1 MHSLKSLK
9 QEDYTSL
16 FYIRVKNSSFNI
28 LGKYMISDS
37 AFTFK
42 PRFLPDPKLVHTA
55 FVDFDALNRI
65 SDLPGGKS
73 GLEVFELAFDP
84 TTDNLTYIT
93 SFFPTADTLP
103 SNVLRCYVYFSN
115 AMGLDDPYDHI
126 RVTDSKGKPL
136 TEPFVEIPEGL
147 WDESRTRLTLLF
159 HPGRIKRGVGP
170 NMTKGEVFKEKETY
184 TIELSPQWADGQGRP
199 LKQGFRKTFF
209 IDKAERNSIKIEE
222 WEVNIPQSQT
232 MEPLILK
239 TSRMLDRALIPR
251 MVKVY
256 SKEGIVSGN
265 WSGDTFS
272 HSFIPEHSWGAG
284 DYILKVDPRLE
295 DVSGNTLLSAFDVE
309 TGSVTNGQVVSSI
322 EFSIE

>member
-1 MHSLKSLK
+1 MKSLK
-9 QEDYTSL
+9 QEEYTSL
-16 FYIRVKNSSFNI
+16 FYVRVKNSSFNI

-37 AFTFK
+37 VFTFK

-55 FVDFDALNRI
+55 FIDFDALNRI

-73 GLEVFELAFDP
+73 GLEVFELAFDSMA
-84 TTDNLTYIT
+84 DNLTYIT

-126 RVTDSKGKPL
+126 KVTDSKGEPL

-170 NMTKGEVFKEKETY
+170 NMSKGEIFKEKETY
-184 TIELSPQWADGQGRP
+184 TIELSQGWVDGQGRP
-199 LKQGFRKTFF
+199 LKQRFSKTFF
-209 IDKAERNSIKIEE
+209 IDKAERNSINIEE
-222 WEVNIPQSQT
+222 WAVNIPYAQT
-232 MEPLILK
+232 KEALALK
-239 TSRMLDRALIPR
+239 TGRMLDQALIRR

-256 SKEGIVSGN
+256 SKEGIVPGN
-265 WSGDTFS
+265 WSLGTFF
-272 HSFIPEHSWGAG
+272 HSFIPEYPWGAG

-295 DVSGNTLLSAFDVE
+295 DVSGNTLLSNFDVE
-309 TGSVTNGQVVSSI
+309 TGAITNRQIVSSI